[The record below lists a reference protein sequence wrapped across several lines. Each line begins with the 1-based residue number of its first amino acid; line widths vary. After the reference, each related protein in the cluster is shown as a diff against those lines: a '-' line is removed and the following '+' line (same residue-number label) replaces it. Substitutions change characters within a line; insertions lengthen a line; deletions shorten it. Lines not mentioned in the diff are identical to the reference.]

1 MDDGKGGDFM
11 SLIGFEENYLKL
23 WFIVEGNLTKG
34 TIYRFRYRTLNSVGW
49 SLFSDTGFIQAANV
63 PQKPPV
69 PVYVSSVSTS
79 ITMKFQQT
87 ADDGGTPVIGYKIFR
102 DAGNDFTS
110 SYVQMTS
117 YDGMSSTFTA
127 TVASDGLVS
136 GRIYRFVYVATN
148 SLGDSEYSNE
158 LISGVGAPPDKPNAP
173 HKDVELSNET
183 STFIYW
189 DRIYTS
195 DVPMS
200 GYMLYVDDG
209 LTGVYN
215 LVYDGSLNPAQV
227 TYRVNDL
234 VPGRTYRFKVRAV
247 DYNGQGYESN
257 SISYLSCMPP
267 SGVKQPRLE

>member
-1 MDDGKGGDFM
+1 
-11 SLIGFEENYLKL
+11 
-23 WFIVEGNLTKG
+23 
-34 TIYRFRYRTLNSVGW
+34 
-49 SLFSDTGFIQAANV
+49 
-63 PQKPPV
+63 
-69 PVYVSSVSTS
+69 
-79 ITMKFQQT
+79 MKFQQT

-102 DAGNDFTS
+102 DAGNDFTT

-127 TVASDGLVS
+127 TVANDGLVT

-148 SLGDSEYSNE
+148 SLGDSDYSNE
-158 LISGVGAPPDKPNAP
+158 LISGVGAPPVKPNPP
-173 HKDVELSNET
+173 HKDVEQSNET

-215 LVYDGSLNPAQV
+215 LVYDGSLNPA
-227 TYRVNDL
+227 
-234 VPGRTYRFKVRAV
+234 
-247 DYNGQGYESN
+247 
-257 SISYLSCMPP
+257 
-267 SGVKQPRLE
+267 